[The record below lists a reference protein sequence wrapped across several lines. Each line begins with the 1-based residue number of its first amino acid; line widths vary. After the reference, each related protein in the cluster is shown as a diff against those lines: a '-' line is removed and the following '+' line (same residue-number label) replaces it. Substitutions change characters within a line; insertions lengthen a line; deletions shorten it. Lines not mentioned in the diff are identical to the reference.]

1 MSNIAVR
8 TWNGLD
14 GLINDKP
21 FMPWASPEQQ
31 AEVLMELAEQD
42 GERLGG
48 GERRLI
54 LEYARAVRDYHKVR
68 DLVDDDG
75 RLYRVGSRDRLRGSA
90 CGGCVKVKKG
100 DGILERLTGRKQNS
114 RKSYVFLR
122 SHHSHEN
129 FTFTAATDNRLGFV
143 FSMK

>member
-68 DLVDDDG
+68 DLVDELSDVSFELRHGHVDPMMEG
-75 RLYRVGSRDRLRGSA
+75 YIEWEIKSAGATGNTRVA
-90 CGGCVKVKKG
+90 
-100 DGILERLTGRKQNS
+100 
-114 RKSYVFLR
+114 
-122 SHHSHEN
+122 
-129 FTFTAATDNRLGFV
+129 
-143 FSMK
+143 M